1 MSELPRITARQIISV
16 IVRYGFVYVRQ
27 SGSYKIY
34 KNPQGKRT
42 TVPFHAG
49 KILHLKVLKNILK
62 DADITIEQLQA
73 ML

>member
-16 IVRYGFVYVRQ
+16 IERYGFVCVRQ